1 MNKIIILLFLF
12 LFSLTCQAQPLTD
25 EIADGLPEVVAQPLI
40 YTDYDFH
47 STVKIPVKLKV
58 LENVKSEKDLYEGQ
72 FIDFK
77 VVKDVIYKDKIVI
90 RRGTIVPARI
100 SIIITPG
107 MNGIPASIIF
117 KDFDIEGISK
127 SKLTDTYEV
136 FGQDRSLLVFPL
148 KWALTILPPT
158 GTLTNFIMGGHA
170 KLKVKKP
177 ITIYYY
183 PEWI

>member
-1 MNKIIILLFLF
+1 MTFLF
-12 LFSLTCQAQPLTD
+12 LIGLTCQAQPLTD
-25 EIADGLPEVVAQPLI
+25 EVADALPEAVVQPHI
-40 YTDYDFH
+40 YTDYDFY
-47 STVKIPVKLKV
+47 STIKIPVKLKV
-58 LENVKSEKDLYEGQ
+58 IKDIKSEKDLYEGQ

-77 VVKDVIYKDKIVI
+77 VVKDVFYEDKLVI
-90 RRGTIVPARI
+90 RRGTIVPAKV
-100 SIIITPG
+100 SVIITPG
-107 MNGIPASIIF
+107 MNGIPASVIF
-117 KDFDIEGISK
+117 KDFDIHGVKKGQI
-127 SKLTDTYEV
+127 TDSYEI

-183 PEWI
+183 PEWM